1 MTILLQKCL
10 ERVFMNNL
18 IFSLNATMPLFIMMA
33 LGYILKRKKFI
44 DDKSA
49 ATMNRL
55 VFKVFLPA
63 LLFADLAK
71 ENFFAIWDGKLVLFC
86 LVVTLISIALATV
99 LSLVLTRDKADRGEI
114 IQGSFRS
121 AAATLGIA
129 FMLNIYDSAT
139 AVALMIVGSVPIY
152 NVTSVIV
159 LAVTAEDTGAEK
171 STKAL
176 AKKTMKNIV
185 TNPIILSIAAGLIW
199 SLLELPMPAIL
210 DKSVTYLGN
219 VASPLALIV
228 LGASFTFSDAGG
240 KIKETAAVAFTKLI
254 LLTAIFLPI
263 AVKLGFRNESLVA
276 ILIMLGSGTTSS
288 SFIMAKNMGHKG
300 IISASAVMI
309 TTLLMSFTMAAW
321 LYLLKSMGWM

>member
-1 MTILLQKCL
+1 MS
-10 ERVFMNNL
+10 NL
-18 IFSLNATMPLFIMMA
+18 IFSLNATMPLFLMMA
-33 LGYILKRKKFI
+33 LGYILKRINFL
-44 DDKSA
+44 DDRSSSV
-49 ATMNRL
+49 MNRL
-55 VFKVFLPA
+55 VFRVFLPA
-63 LLFADLAK
+63 LLFEDLAK
-71 ENFFAIWDGKLVLFC
+71 ENFSAIWDGELVLFC
-86 LVVTLISIALATV
+86 LVVTLLSIAIAFLI
-99 LSLVLTRDKADRGEI
+99 SLLVSKDKADRGEI

-159 LAVTAEDTGAEK
+159 LAVTAEDENKGK
-171 STKAL
+171 STKDL
-176 AKKTMKNIV
+176 FLNTLKNVV
-185 TNPIILSIAAGLIW
+185 TNPIILSIAAGLAW
-199 SLLELPMPAIL
+199 SLLSIPMPAIM

-228 LGASFTFSDAGG
+228 LGASFNFSDAGG
-240 KIKETAAVAFTKLI
+240 KIKETVAVSFSKLI
-254 LLTAIFLPI
+254 LLTAIFLPVAI
-263 AVKLGFRNESLVA
+263 KLGFRNESLVA

-309 TTLLMSFTMAAW
+309 TTLLMSFTMAGW
-321 LYLLKSMGWM
+321 LFILKSLGLI